1 MSDEKEKELK
11 KMEETLSALNKE
23 ISEILNQLATSEE
36 ELDREYR
43 SKQLEE
49 KRLEDKR
56 HEVARLEHKRE
67 KLQSMME
74 NLNQKIKELN
84 HQLHFKN

>member
-23 ISEILNQLATSEE
+23 ISEILNQLASSKE

-67 KLQSMME
+67 ELQSMME

>member
-23 ISEILNQLATSEE
+23 ISEILNQLATSKE

-43 SKQLEE
+43 SKELEE

-67 KLQSMME
+67 ELQSVME

>member
-23 ISEILNQLATSEE
+23 ISEILNQLASSKE

-43 SKQLEE
+43 SKELEE

-67 KLQSMME
+67 ELQSMME

>member
-1 MSDEKEKELK
+1 MSDEKEKKLK
-11 KMEETLSALNKE
+11 EMEETLSALNKE
-23 ISEILNQLATSEE
+23 ISEILNQLASSKE

-43 SKQLEE
+43 SKELEE

>member
-1 MSDEKEKELK
+1 MSDEKEKKLK
-11 KMEETLSALNKE
+11 EMEETLSALNKE
-23 ISEILNQLATSEE
+23 MSEILNQLATLNE

-43 SKQLEE
+43 SKELEE

-67 KLQSMME
+67 ELQSMME